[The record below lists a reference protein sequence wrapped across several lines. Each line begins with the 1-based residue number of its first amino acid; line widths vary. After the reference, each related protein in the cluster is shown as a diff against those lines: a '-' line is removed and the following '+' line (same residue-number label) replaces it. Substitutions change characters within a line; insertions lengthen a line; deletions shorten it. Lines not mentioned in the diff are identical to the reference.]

1 MSDAADGRLIVL
13 GSSGA
18 WPEAGRACS
27 CFVVEFAGTRVV
39 LDLGYGTIGPLLSHL
54 GNSAGDGIDAVVITH
69 HHPDHAVDLHGLF
82 RARLFGRPG
91 GPPGPLYAPEG
102 VLRLM
107 ATIEDDAEDAIL
119 TVFDWHPLP
128 GPAATVGAFTLTAFE
143 VPHFVPAVGV
153 RLEADGLVL
162 AYTGDTGPSPVLEDL
177 GRDADLYIVEATDRY
192 QQPGAPPAPPG
203 PALHLDSIGAGAVAL
218 RAGARR
224 LMLTHFWP
232 GNDRELSRAQARQEF
247 GGEVLL
253 AEEGLTVA
261 LP

>member
-1 MSDAADGRLIVL
+1 MSEEAAGRLTVL

-39 LDLGYGTIGPLLSHL
+39 LDLGYGTIGPLLAHL
-54 GNSAGDGIDAVVITH
+54 GNSVGDGIDAVVVTH

-82 RARLFGRPG
+82 RARVFGRREA
-91 GPPGPLYAPEG
+91 PPIPLFAPVG

-107 ATIEDDAEDAIL
+107 ATFEDDDEEAIRR
-119 TVFDWHPLP
+119 VFDWRPLP
-128 GPAATVGAFTLTAFE
+128 GPPEAVGPFTLTAFD

-153 RLEADGLVL
+153 RLDAEGLVL
-162 AYTGDTGPSPVLEDL
+162 AYTGDTGPHPVLDDL
-177 GRDADLYIVEATDRY
+177 GRGADLYIVEASDRH
-192 QQPGAPPAPPG
+192 QQPGKPPAPPG
-203 PALHLDSIGAGAVAL
+203 PDMHLDSIGAGAVAQ

-232 GNDRELSRAQARQEF
+232 GNDRELSRTQARREF
-247 GGEVLL
+247 DGEVLL
-253 AEEGLTVA
+253 AEEGLTVG